1 LEEDDDIAKHRT
13 MATDNGTA
21 AKAEEKPKSFYDD
34 TANLNKLCDFLRSGQ
49 GPPIREALL
58 MEKRV
63 HYLKGTKDAG
73 FGSSTMPLG
82 MRIMFLTLPTLYA
95 IIALFLSS

>member
-1 LEEDDDIAKHRT
+1 
-13 MATDNGTA
+13 MAADNGTA

-34 TANLNKLCDFLRSGQ
+34 IENLKKLCDFLRSGQ

-63 HYLKGTKDAG
+63 HYLKGTKHCAVL
-73 FGSSTMPLG
+73 FVYYASCYERLF
-82 MRIMFLTLPTLYA
+82 FLTLPTLSTF
-95 IIALFLSS
+95 ISLFSSFQVKSC